1 MSGVSLND
9 LNTPTALTTFQ
20 TAIVRAVANSLSLSA
35 AGGSVTTPVV
45 TAGTASGGRRMLSQE
60 QGQGLGVV
68 SQDQGQ
74 GLEVWSTS
82 MLIPR
87 WLQSTGGV
95 NVAYSV
101 IYPYTQGGTT
111 GATLTT
117 QLQQAIAGGAVTS
130 SLVTYGFPKASAN
143 AVFITIATAS
153 PTPAPSFIS
162 PGKIAAA
169 SVCSIL
175 GFCALIGRYRLH
187 VQNKG

>member
-1 MSGVSLND
+1 M
-9 LNTPTALTTFQ
+9 NTATALTTFQ
-20 TAIVRAVANSLSLSA
+20 TAIVRAVANSLSLSS

-45 TAGTASGGRRMLSQE
+45 TAGTASGSRRMLSQE
-60 QGQGLGVV
+60 QGQGLVV
-68 SQDQGQ
+68 TNQEQEQ
-74 GLEVWSTS
+74 GLGIWSSSLT
-82 MLIPR
+82 PR

-95 NVAYSV
+95 NVAYTV
-101 IYPYTQGGTT
+101 IYPYAQGGAT

-117 QLQQAIAGGAVTS
+117 LLQQAIASGAVTS

-143 AVFITIATAS
+143 AVFITIATAA

-175 GFCALIGRYRLH
+175 GFCALIGKSRGQH
-187 VQNKG
+187 KHKGYFIAINES